1 MNAVRSHQTPC
12 SSTGI
17 LLLCGDAMTSFLR
30 FFSFSLSIML
40 VTTFVTPNS
49 VFADCKEFRIVETD
63 DRVEVVC
70 VGDPPTPAQLKAKAE
85 DEKRQELENK
95 RQKTEADRRQKDA
108 EIANAKIKA
117 QEEAARKKP
126 EVKPVPPRQP
136 VEKSGINMQTPPGGG
151 RP

>member
-1 MNAVRSHQTPC
+1 MV
-12 SSTGI
+12 
-17 LLLCGDAMTSFLR
+17 
-30 FFSFSLSIML
+30 L
-40 VTTFVTPNS
+40 VTTFMTPYS
-49 VFADCKEFRIVETD
+49 VFADCKDFRIVELD
-63 DRVEVVC
+63 DRVEAVC

-85 DEKRQELENK
+85 EDKRQELENK

-126 EVKPVPPRQP
+126 EVKPALPKQP
-136 VEKSGINMQTPPGGG
+136 VEKSGTNMQASPGGG